1 VVIDLH
7 EAQRLW
13 QPAGPYLNTASYG
26 LPPQPAWDALQRAL
40 EDWHHG
46 RTSWEGW
53 GASTEGAR
61 RAFARLVGVEPERV
75 AVGGTVS
82 QLIGVVAAALPD
94 GSRVLAPGG
103 EFTSLLFPFMVQAD
117 RGVEVTTVPLE
128 RLAEAVDARTTLVA
142 FSPVQSADGKVAD
155 SDAIIAAARH
165 HGALVA
171 ADGTQ
176 ACGWLPFDASRVDF
190 LACAAYKW
198 LMSPRGTAFL
208 TVHPERLDALRPLA
222 AGWYA
227 GEDVHTS
234 YYGPPMH
241 LAASSRRFDT
251 SPAWFSWV
259 GTLPSLELIERIG
272 VRRIHDHDVALANR
286 FRAGLGLPASNSAI
300 VSVDIPGAAGRLE
313 RAGVRAAVRAGGL
326 RASFHVYNTEDDVDA
341 ALGALS

>member
-1 VVIDLH
+1 
-7 EAQRLW
+7 
-13 QPAGPYLNTASYG
+13 
-26 LPPQPAWDALQRAL
+26 
-40 EDWHHG
+40 
-46 RTSWEGW
+46 
-53 GASTEGAR
+53 
-61 RAFARLVGVEPERV
+61 
-75 AVGGTVS
+75 
-82 QLIGVVAAALPD
+82 
-94 GSRVLAPGG
+94 
-103 EFTSLLFPFMVQAD
+103 MVQAD

-286 FRAGLGLPASNSAI
+286 FRAGLGLEPSDSAI
-300 VSVDIPGAAGRLE
+300 VSHDVAGGFERLE
-313 RAGVRAAVRAGGL
+313 RAGIVAAQRGGRL
-326 RASFHVYNTEDDVDA
+326 RTSWHVYNDASDVDRVLA
-341 ALGALS
+341 ALA